1 MTIKGKETGLYI
13 YVKPDGSLATT
24 VSICNILHS
33 GTYTD
38 QNLYLIVTVPTLY
51 HHGFGYETK
60 CTKNNLEHFQFDIL
74 HKQCIFSIIVIIFAF
89 FFQKTNNTGTNTLS
103 WAEQKTKQMFSTF
116 SSVSIGNY
124 LSIRNNGKVKT
135 AKKSSAQ
142 LGRSEMWFI
151 QTV

>member
-1 MTIKGKETGLYI
+1 MSTIKARLVNRHGYYLEVQSNGTITSNVKGDSLYGILEFQTTNFGEMTIKGKETSLYI

-24 VSICNILHS
+24 
-33 GTYTD
+33 
-38 QNLYLIVTVPTLY
+38 
-51 HHGFGYETK
+51 
-60 CTKNNLEHFQFDIL
+60 
-74 HKQCIFSIIVIIFAF
+74 
-89 FFQKTNNTGTNTLS
+89 KTNNTGTNTLS

-142 LGRSEMWFI
+142 LGRSEMWFV